1 MSDNKPHVL
10 VVDDSRVV
18 RRTIV
23 KFLSPYF
30 NLIEAEHGAH
40 AWNLLRQ
47 DSRIELVI
55 TDIQMPEMDGYTFI
69 CKIRAEDD
77 AGMRDLPIIVITS
90 AEDEITRERAYACGA
105 NDFVLKPFTNKD
117 LLECTKAQL
126 SDYRESVE
134 QVEKQA
140 EPVKEVVMPNADT
153 ASLTGAV
160 THIDTGMKMLASL
173 NSNTIAP
180 HSLVLVLRFL
190 PLLKFCNTK
199 FNLGMDSEIATF
211 QQRVASAREQLK
223 KTG

>member
-1 MSDNKPHVL
+1 MTDNKPHIL

-30 NLIEAEHGAH
+30 QLTEAENGAA
-40 AWNLLRQ
+40 AWQVLRH
-47 DSRIELVI
+47 SSSIELVI

-77 AGMRDLPIIVITS
+77 AGLRDIPIIVITS
-90 AEDEITRERAYACGA
+90 AEDDVTRERAYACGA
-105 NDFVLKPFTNKD
+105 NDFVLKPFNNKQ
-117 LLECTKAQL
+117 LLDCTKAQL

-134 QVEKQA
+134 NVESQTTA
-140 EPVKEVVMPNADT
+140 IDDVVMPNASEG
-153 ASLTGAV
+153 SLTSAV
-160 THIDTGMKMLASL
+160 TYIDTGMKILAQL

-180 HSLVLVLRFL
+180 HSLALVLRFL

-199 FNLGMDSEIATF
+199 FNLGMDGEIATF
-211 QQRVASAREQLK
+211 QQRVAAARETLK
-223 KTG
+223 K